1 MSRAFKWVLAIAV
14 TMVTLVG
21 IAVGATVNTVY
32 RAGMVSVSVAQ
43 QDGSEINVA
52 LPAGL
57 ANAALAAVELVPER
71 HWDVDRDTREM
82 LRSLEKFWPAAQDAL
97 DELSAQPD
105 FVLFELTSD
114 REQIVIQKVGRELH
128 VFTDDGSETIRVSL
142 PLSTVKAFTKRL
154 NRIANRLD
162 R

>member
-21 IAVGATVNTVY
+21 IAVGATVTTVY

-43 QDGSEINVA
+43 QDGGEINVA

-57 ANAALAAVELVPER
+57 ANAALAAVELVPQR
-71 HWDVDRDTREM
+71 HFEIDGETREL
-82 LRSLEKFWPAAQDAL
+82 LRSLEKMWPAAQEAL

-114 REQIVIQKVGRELH
+114 REEIVVRKVGRELH
-128 VFTDDGSETIRVSL
+128 ILADDGSERVRVSL

-154 NRIANRLD
+154 NRIADRLD